1 MFAFA
6 YRPYVA
12 IIGDVRDSRL
22 LENRGAVQEQL
33 KSVLTKINRLYAE
46 DISAKFMITLGD
58 EFQGLLGAG
67 KNAIQIVEYIQRE
80 MYPVEIRFGLGI
92 GEITTEINAEM
103 AIGADGPGYYCARNA
118 IEYLKDN
125 EGRKRNVVCDVR
137 IEIEGDY
144 RQEERLLNTVLSLM
158 TVIRREQTDRQREI
172 IKAFEE
178 CDGSQKDCAGYLNIS
193 QPSVQRNLNAGNY
206 YEYRSAMDTITKI
219 LEEIK

>member
-144 RQEERLLNTVLSLM
+144 RQE
-158 TVIRREQTDRQREI
+158 
-172 IKAFEE
+172 
-178 CDGSQKDCAGYLNIS
+178 
-193 QPSVQRNLNAGNY
+193 
-206 YEYRSAMDTITKI
+206 
-219 LEEIK
+219 